1 MQLVTRRVMDEAAK
15 TAFIHGTHASAPL
28 QVQPLKAEE
37 EQALQYVAG
46 YIPMKLKKKYAKQP
60 DNVRAL
66 KYIECPHAMNEEKG
80 DDVEFLQYTKLWVEQ
95 VNRGGLFQVNDD
107 TYLFF
112 RAMELASRCV
122 LSVECVSFRPAIKI
136 QEEMKEFIMHD
147 PSVTTHWNYL
157 LSKVEALDSDESDEL
172 LGKIVDKWVKI
183 RGHSFASG
191 WVEQYQIARKQS
203 TRKKGLRKSLQQSS
217 DCDAQS

>member
-1 MQLVTRRVMDEAAK
+1 MK

-37 EQALQYVAG
+37 EQALRYVAG

-66 KYIECPHAMNEEKG
+66 KYIECLHAMNEEEG

-112 RAMELASRCV
+112 QAMELASRHV
-122 LSVECVSFRPAIKI
+122 LSVECLFSSCH
-136 QEEMKEFIMHD
+136 Q
-147 PSVTTHWNYL
+147 
-157 LSKVEALDSDESDEL
+157 DSRRNERVHNARSICHNPLEL
-172 LGKIVDKWVKI
+172 L
-183 RGHSFASG
+183 A
-191 WVEQYQIARKQS
+191 EQ
-203 TRKKGLRKSLQQSS
+203 G
-217 DCDAQS
+217 